1 MKKVYETEKDNI
13 RLLPLVQN
21 YGKGFAV
28 KQGVIRARGKQI
40 LMADADAAT
49 EISDLERLE
58 KQLRDKAV
66 GSGELHTK
74 KSIAIGSRSHLE
86 ADAKV
91 CTFSKLTT

>member
-1 MKKVYETEKDNI
+1 MKKVYETEKDNV

-28 KQGVIRARGKQI
+28 QQGVIRARGKQI

-66 GSGELHTK
+66 GSGELYTK

-91 CTFSKLTT
+91 RTLSN